1 MALSPPSSPYATNP
15 APLSAHLPEMNPRAV
30 SLWLLLAVCAWA
42 GEPGIALAVRG
53 TAFTGPL
60 SLDQRGLAV
69 GGTVLSC
76 DDLAAAAFPSPVAV
90 PSWMDQGA
98 VSVKGDQL
106 RGLPRSF
113 AKDQLDLTSDALGPI
128 SLASAKLASI
138 VLSPVRFTVLEA
150 LLDMNDTPCPR

>member
-1 MALSPPSSPYATNP
+1 
-15 APLSAHLPEMNPRAV
+15 MNPRAV